1 MSHVLDI
8 RRRTAQERL
17 RNDHIDLLYQL
28 ESLSKEN
35 TQLLNSIQQLEQQLE
50 LLATKPSPHP
60 HPQVELESEATDD
73 KNKYLKLQNDYQ
85 LLENKLKTINT
96 TMSINDQMTRRQQR
110 EEIELYE
117 RELRMKEQLVQEME
131 MMSFE
136 DCQGMRRRDSE
147 RYQQVIQDQEKLIA
161 VTPLTALI
169 S

>member
-60 HPQVELESEATDD
+60 HPQVELESGAADD